1 MQPRVGFT
9 NFLPVLLVVC
19 SGSAPLNESIYNT
32 TNVNFGSFSINS
44 SILPSS
50 LTNSK
55 QDATSTT
62 KLPVTRLFGS
72 ANVPIGQPATITQTN
87 VLTNI
92 RSIPPATNW
101 DEMNPKLENKTTPLL
116 ARTKLVRKLL
126 EPLTWGKVV
135 APIQDGPVKVI
146 SKVSSDICPF
156 FGLYPGGFGDCNLRY
171 HWAWAPWTVA
181 VHQVCWSLLVRL
193 FPFWFWN
200 WEDQLFNQHPAF
212 QTLKYLDTTCT
223 WAGMIHVLL
232 GILNFTKTSQR
243 SSFLGTRWC
252 RLIQS

>member
-1 MQPRVGFT
+1 MQPFAGFT

-19 SGSAPLNESIYNT
+19 SGSVPLNESIYNT

-72 ANVPIGQPATITQTN
+72 ANVPIGQPTTTTQTN
-87 VLTNI
+87 VFKK
-92 RSIPPATNW
+92 IPSTPSATNG
-101 DEMNPKLENKTTPLL
+101 DEMNPQLESKTTPLL
-116 ARTKLVRKLL
+116 GRTKLVRKLL

-146 SKVSSDICPF
+146 IPVSSDIICRF
-156 FGLYPGGFGDCNLRY
+156 LGLYPGGFGDRYLRY
-171 HWAWAPWTVA
+171 
-181 VHQVCWSLLVRL
+181 
-193 FPFWFWN
+193 
-200 WEDQLFNQHPAF
+200 
-212 QTLKYLDTTCT
+212 Y
-223 WAGMIHVLL
+223 
-232 GILNFTKTSQR
+232 
-243 SSFLGTRWC
+243 
-252 RLIQS
+252 